1 MEKNRV
7 IILGSGPTG
16 LITAWKLLEK
26 GLNVLIIE
34 KNLNLGL
41 NLNMVLENFE
51 NKRKNLNFLFAM
63 GVDFLHEFFKVIN
76 KYDMKTVDKFFK
88 FMNKNSHI
96 KKRIEKL
103 AEKGFDL

>member
-1 MEKNRV
+1 MTLRDAE
-7 IILGSGPTG
+7 ILGE
-16 LITAWKLLEK
+16 L
-26 GLNVLIIE
+26 IE

-51 NKRKNLNFLFAM
+51 NKRKNSNFLFAM
-63 GVDFLHEFFKVIN
+63 GVDFLHEFFKAIN